1 MHLELYGL
9 NLDMILLISLESPL
23 LLLLKAARTIEK
35 LDRRR
40 PITLFKSITSE
51 NIPLIETDVI
61 FDLSNFFCEIYKT
74 TPLLRLGH
82 FDTI

>member
-9 NLDMILLISLESPL
+9 NLDMILLISIENPL

-40 PITLFKSITSE
+40 PITLSKPITSGKHYI
-51 NIPLIETDVI
+51 N
-61 FDLSNFFCEIYKT
+61 
-74 TPLLRLGH
+74 
-82 FDTI
+82 

>member
-9 NLDMILLISLESPL
+9 NLDMILLISIESPL

-40 PITLFKSITSE
+40 PITLSKSFTSGKHYI
-51 NIPLIETDVI
+51 N
-61 FDLSNFFCEIYKT
+61 
-74 TPLLRLGH
+74 
-82 FDTI
+82 